1 MRVNNC
7 LFHLTPNTK
16 NISGLVFFLLIISS
30 CITPLYA
37 HNLWIIGD
45 ANKNGD
51 GTVHLYFAHNV
62 GPSDGNYIEPIAKR
76 GKTWLQTINAEP
88 NQIKL
93 NDEVTENGLK
103 YLKGDIG
110 EIKPPFSL
118 DHSSLYGIYHGRLDF
133 FYGRYIQV
141 NKAEELSGL
150 AESPHMPFQI
160 VPVGIENGLLLR
172 VMFFSNPYP
181 RSEVTLLSSDGTEKQ
196 FKTNQKGEVLIPINK
211 IGTYHLCAY
220 AFEHDAAGAF
230 EYEAF
235 KGIMYGSTLTIN
247 FSKDS
252 KK

>member
-1 MRVNNC
+1 MA
-7 LFHLTPNTK
+7 PNTK
-16 NISGLVFFLLIISS
+16 IVSALVFFFLLVSS

-45 ANKNGD
+45 TDKNGD
-51 GTVHLYFAHNV
+51 GTVHLYFAHHV
-62 GPSDGNYIEPIAKR
+62 GPSDGNYLEPIAKR
-76 GKTWLQTINAEP
+76 GKTWLQTINVEP

-93 NDEVTENGLK
+93 NEATENGLK
-103 YLKGDIG
+103 YLKGNIG
-110 EIKPPFSL
+110 EIQAPFAL

-150 AESPHMPFQI
+150 AESHHLPFQI
-160 VPVGIENGLLLR
+160 VPVGIEKGLLLR

-181 RSEVTLLSSDGTEKQ
+181 RSEVILLASDGTEKK
-196 FKTNQKGEVLIPINK
+196 FNTNQKGEVIIPINK
-211 IGTYHLCAY
+211 SGTYHFCAY
-220 AFEHDAAGAF
+220 AFEHDAAGVF

-247 FSKDS
+247 FSNDA
-252 KK
+252 KKEPK